1 MMSAKYTVEQFMRD
15 FHALWK
21 NWPTLVTEYRPQ
33 EMEALIQAYFHEHY
47 RDSAQIVGDT
57 HLKVMDALGEYID
70 LQLPECSNAVENI
83 PDRLAAAV
91 FILVTEGK
99 VNRPTPEQIQLVEAK
114 QLRRN

>member
-1 MMSAKYTVEQFMRD
+1 MMSAKYTVEQFMCD

-33 EMEALIQAYFHEHY
+33 EMDALIRAYFQEHY
-47 RDSAQIVGDT
+47 RESARIVGDI
-57 HLKVMDALGEYID
+57 HMKVMDALGKYID
-70 LQLPECSNAVENI
+70 QELPEYSNAVENI
-83 PDRLAAAV
+83 PDKLATAV

-99 VNRPTPEQIQLVEAK
+99 VHRPTPEQIQLVEAR